1 MFGWI
6 LIVPHLHLLGWC
18 FQVRII
24 STCFFTLFSSLF
36 LFLVYFSFWR
46 VNFCFS
52 SFIVESFA
60 FIFFIFIHKKIIHQ
74 NVISQHLF
82 CMLWI
87 KRVLW
92 WSERFSILCIS
103 LYMCDRGAK
112 RAALIALSGISE
124 PLRLNAMKSPNL
136 WESRLPRGVREKHV
150 TSLKVN

>member
-24 STCFFTLFSSLF
+24 HLLLYSIWLSFSLF

-74 NVISQHLF
+74 NVIYPSIFFACCELSGYFGGRGVFLF
-82 CMLWI
+82 CVFRCTCATGGLNEQ
-87 KRVLW
+87 L
-92 WSERFSILCIS
+92 S
-103 LYMCDRGAK
+103 L
-112 RAALIALSGISE
+112 LS
-124 PLRLNAMKSPNL
+124 LA
-136 WESRLPRGVREKHV
+136 
-150 TSLKVN
+150 